1 MYSKYK
7 IVLSISVIS
16 GQIIHYFIMS
26 LKSTSAVDVPRRDAL
41 NCTFNKCH
49 RVGSD

>member
-16 GQIIHYFIMS
+16 GKIIDRFITS
-26 LKSTSAVDVPRRDAL
+26 LKERERS
-41 NCTFNKCH
+41 
-49 RVGSD
+49 

>member
-16 GQIIHYFIMS
+16 GKIIDRFITS
-26 LKSTSAVDVPRRDAL
+26 LKELSAVDVPRRDAL
-41 NCTFNKCH
+41 YLC
-49 RVGSD
+49 VQ

>member
-16 GQIIHYFIMS
+16 GQIIHCIQCV
-26 LKSTSAVDVPRRDAL
+26 SAVDVPRRDAL
-41 NCTFNKCH
+41 NLH
-49 RVGSD
+49 VQ